1 MSELQKNMLGLWREV
16 LENQDIR
23 LNDNIMEVGGTSL
36 LIYKICML
44 ASERF
49 GIKVA
54 PIDVMMYS
62 SVDALT
68 EYLEGGDAAK
78 PAAGQALQKA
88 RPVRR
93 RRQHGTGNHPI

>member
-1 MSELQKNMLGLWREV
+1 MSELQKNMLGLWQEV
-16 LENQDIR
+16 LENQEIR
-23 LNDNIMEVGGTSL
+23 LSDNIMEVGGTSI

-49 GIKVA
+49 GI
-54 PIDVMMYS
+54 MMHS

-68 EYLEGGDAAK
+68 AYLEDGDSAKAAS
-78 PAAGQALQKA
+78 GQSPQKA

-93 RRQHGTGNHPI
+93 RNLRGAGQHS

>member
-1 MSELQKNMLGLWREV
+1 MSELQKNMLGLWQEV
-16 LENQDIR
+16 LENREIR
-23 LNDNIMEVGGTSL
+23 LSDNIMEVGGTSL

-49 GIKVA
+49 GIKVS
-54 PIDVMMYS
+54 PIDVMMHS

-68 EYLEGGDAAK
+68 AYLEGDDTAKAAS
-78 PAAGQALQKA
+78 GQPLQKA

-93 RRQHGTGNHPI
+93 RNLRGAGQSS

>member
-1 MSELQKNMLGLWREV
+1 MSELQKNMLGLWQEV
-16 LENQDIR
+16 LENQEIR
-23 LNDNIMEVGGTSL
+23 LSDNIMEVGGTSI

-49 GIKVA
+49 GIKVS
-54 PIDVMMYS
+54 PIDVMMHS

-68 EYLEGGDAAK
+68 AYLEDGDSAKAAS
-78 PAAGQALQKA
+78 GQSPQKA

-93 RRQHGTGNHPI
+93 RNLRGEGQHS